1 MNKEPYKWNLVMPC
15 EYLSGDRVDK
25 GNRLSVFL
33 SGESEEEGRGKH
45 SCEDGSDTSTGGW
58 GGGGIK
64 GDRLSCA
71 NNSCHPSSSL
81 SAQRPSL
88 APALGESPS
97 TYWPLHWSG
106 LTSLLLLQMSLYV
119 YWTSF
124 SVGAWTVAPGSPRAT
139 VTTMGQ
145 QPDEATHTW
154 QRSQGL
160 LRLQRPS
167 RVHLLPLHLSE
178 IGLKRGL
185 VKTVFLEGGGG
196 AAHSRVII
204 N

>member
-1 MNKEPYKWNLVMPC
+1 MPC
-15 EYLSGDRVDK
+15 EYLSGDGVDK

-45 SCEDGSDTSTGGW
+45 SCEDGSDTSTGG
-58 GGGGIK
+58 GAGRRGIK

-81 SAQRPSL
+81 SLHRGQVWLQPWG
-88 APALGESPS
+88 GESPS

-106 LTSLLLLQMSLYV
+106 LTSLLLLQMSLHV

-124 SVGAWTVAPGSPRAT
+124 AVGAWTVAPGSPRAT

-154 QRSQGL
+154 QRSRGL
-160 LRLQRPS
+160 LRLRRPS
-167 RVHLLPLHLSE
+167 RVHLPPLHLSE

-185 VKTVFLEGGGG
+185 VKTVFGGGG
-196 AAHSRVII
+196 GGQPIAE
-204 N
+204 